1 MAGNSLAQQ
10 PQSSQPFEQQQQQPL
25 SGAGTGAVWNPQ
37 QLQRLQAFQHDFPSG
52 LTPQQFQQIQNAAA
66 NFSGPGTPA
75 WNLQQLQRLQAFQND
90 FPNGLSPQQFG
101 LLQRGVG
108 GFQQAGNAGSI
119 LGNLA
124 QPQQATFSIPEDF
137 QQQIRQIR
145 QQQVGQVF
153 QDRFGY
159 PLGSPP
165 PPAAQQRLLNLLQ
178 QYYPGSQTPV
188 GINFALG
195 NAFTPATFPTAP
207 QRLSPPI
214 QLSLGQPK
222 IAPGQPPLTPSIIQA
237 LKQAYARRGIPQ
249 R

>member
-10 PQSSQPFEQQQQQPL
+10 PVQQPIPPL
-25 SGAGTGAVWNPQ
+25 AAQ
-37 QLQRLQAFQHDFPSG
+37 QLQQSYIDAGRVPARPFRPQASTG
-52 LTPQQFQQIQNAAA
+52 
-66 NFSGPGTPA
+66 
-75 WNLQQLQRLQAFQND
+75 
-90 FPNGLSPQQFG
+90 
-101 LLQRGVG
+101 
-108 GFQQAGNAGSI
+108 QAGNAGSI